1 MLCLKDP
8 EEKIYYLALL
18 SIQNQTVASS
28 GTVIMAG
35 VIGKSYFL
43 FSKYCIFFFQGIP
56 GGHGKKGEMGR
67 PVKFSLDILHLLINH
82 LYHS

>member
-35 VIGKSYFL
+35 AIGTSYFL
-43 FSKYCIFFFQGIP
+43 ISKYCIFFQGIP